1 MKKMTKKEYFALAKS
16 IVEVSGHE
24 QAEEVMKFFDHEVE
38 LLSRKSNGERKPTPT
53 QILNETLKTAIAEN
67 MEPDRLYTVSEV
79 IKEVPACAGLSPQ
92 KVGPLMHQMEEAGI
106 IENIKEKGK
115 SLFRIV

>member
-38 LLSRKSNGERKPTPT
+38 LLNRKSSGERKPTPT
-53 QILNETLKTAIAEN
+53 QVLNETLKTAIAES
-67 MEPDRLYTVSEV
+67 MEPNRLYTVSEV
-79 IKEVPACAGLSPQ
+79 IKEVPACAGLTPQ
-92 KVGPLMHQMEEAGI
+92 KVSPLLRKMRDAGI
-106 IENIKEKGK
+106 VEMVKEKGK
-115 SLFRIV
+115 FLFRIV